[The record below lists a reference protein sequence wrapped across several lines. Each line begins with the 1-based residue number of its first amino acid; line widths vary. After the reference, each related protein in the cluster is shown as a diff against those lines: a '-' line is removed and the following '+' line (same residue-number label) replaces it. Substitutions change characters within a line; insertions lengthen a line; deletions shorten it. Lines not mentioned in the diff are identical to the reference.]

1 MFRGRKFHTKY
12 EEALKF
18 KNLLWIF
25 FLLKESKLF
34 FFPEESVWTPKC
46 SPKLQLSSVLSATY
60 KTGWQCQACLDN
72 PMDEISFVSYVSFLA
87 NNRKRSCYFFHS
99 LFQLSPH
106 ISKITIWFSSSQ
118 NSLSHWVSED
128 NFEDM
133 AGGHG
138 NCFQNLTADKRLER
152 KFHMSSSCW
161 NFINPQN

>member
-1 MFRGRKFHTKY
+1 MKKHWN
-12 EEALKF
+12 LKIYYGCF
-18 KNLLWIF
+18 SFWKNR
-25 FLLKESKLF
+25 SYF
-34 FFPEESVWTPKC
+34 FFQKSLCGLPSAHQNC
-46 SPKLQLSSVLSATY
+46 NSLVLSTTY

-72 PMDEISFVSYVSFLA
+72 PMDEISFVSYVSFPA

-99 LFQLSPH
+99 LFQISPH

-138 NCFQNLTADKRLER
+138 NCFQNLPADKRLER
-152 KFHMSSSCW
+152 KFHISSSCW
-161 NFINPQN
+161 NFINPQD